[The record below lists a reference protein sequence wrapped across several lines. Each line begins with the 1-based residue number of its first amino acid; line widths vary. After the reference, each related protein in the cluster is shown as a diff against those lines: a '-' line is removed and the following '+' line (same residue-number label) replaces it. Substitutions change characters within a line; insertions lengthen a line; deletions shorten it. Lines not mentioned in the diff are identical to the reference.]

1 MDLVFVYEDKI
12 AQDTDGNYY
21 TGSAFSQ
28 AVFDRYLQHFDR
40 ITLLMRKADVAPDD
54 AETLGRMNKLD
65 TSRINVV
72 LLPNPTASLRSF
84 FNIKL
89 RRRFKKIV
97 IDNITPDRA
106 VIIRAPSDSGAI
118 AAKYCRSIGKPF
130 LVEAVGCPWDSLWN
144 HSLRGKVLAPFA
156 WMRFRRTMMHADY
169 AVYVTD
175 EFLQRRYPTHGK
187 AAAISDVEL
196 QPVDDSVLEKRLEK
210 IKNHSGSVKLATAA
224 AVNVSYKGQRY
235 VIEALA
241 KLKERGITNFE
252 YHMAGGGDNSS
263 LKVLAQRLKVEE
275 QVVFEGSLPH
285 DKMFAWLDDMDVYI
299 QPSVVEA
306 MPRALIEAMSRG
318 LPCLASSVGAIPEL
332 VGEKCI
338 FEKKD
343 SDAIAGHLAK
353 ISTDEVMNMSKRNFE
368 HAKAFQKDILEAKR
382 YEFYAEFA
390 EKAVSSIS
398 GNCCTGN
405 KTK

>member
-1 MDLVFVYEDKI
+1 MELVFVYEDKI

-72 LLPNPTASLRSF
+72 LLPNLTASLRSF

-97 IDNITPDRA
+97 IENITPDRA

-156 WMRFRRTMMHADY
+156 WMRFCRTMRHADY

-187 AAAISDVEL
+187 TAAISDVEL

-252 YHMAGGGDNSS
+252 YHMAGGGDNSA
-263 LKVLAQRLKVEE
+263 LKVLAQRLNVEE

-285 DKMFAWLDDMDVYI
+285 EKMFAWLDEMDVYI
-299 QPSVVEA
+299 QPSLTEGL
-306 MPRALIEAMSRG
+306 PRSVLEAMSRG
-318 LPCLASSVGAIPEL
+318 LPALGSRTGGVPEL
-332 VGEKCI
+332 LGDRYI
-338 FEKKD
+338 FARKSVNDITELLTQL
-343 SDAIAGHLAK
+343 SN
-353 ISTDEVMNMSKRNFE
+353 DEMQAMARKNFE

-382 YEFYAEFA
+382 YEFYADFA
-390 EKAVSSIS
+390 AAAKENNA
-398 GNCCTGN
+398 
-405 KTK
+405 

>member
-187 AAAISDVEL
+187 ASAISDVEL

-210 IKNHSGSVKLATAA
+210 IKDHSGSVKLATAA

-263 LKVLAQRLKVEE
+263 LKALAQRLNVEE

-299 QPSVVEA
+299 QPSLQEGL
-306 MPRALIEAMSRG
+306 PRSVLEAMSRG
-318 LPCLASSVGAIPEL
+318 LPALGSRTGGVPEL
-332 VGEKCI
+332 LGDRYIFARKSVSEIAELLTQLSNGELQ
-338 FEKKD
+338 
-343 SDAIAGHLAK
+343 AMA
-353 ISTDEVMNMSKRNFE
+353 KRNFE
-368 HAKAFQKDILEAKR
+368 HAKAFQKGMLEAKR
-382 YEFYAEFA
+382 YEIYAEFA
-390 EKAVSSIS
+390 VAAKE
-398 GNCCTGN
+398 NNT
-405 KTK
+405 

>member
-1 MDLVFVYEDKI
+1 MKLVFVYEDKI

-72 LLPNPTASLRSF
+72 LLPNLTASLRSF

-89 RRRFKKIV
+89 RRRFKTIV
-97 IDNITPDRA
+97 IENITPDRA

-156 WMRFRRTMMHADY
+156 WMRFRRTMRHADY

-187 AAAISDVEL
+187 TAAISDVEL

-252 YHMAGGGDNSS
+252 YHMAGGGDNSA
-263 LKVLAQRLKVEE
+263 LKVLVQRLNVEE

-285 DKMFAWLDDMDVYI
+285 EKMFAWLDEMDVYI
-299 QPSVVEA
+299 QPSLTEGL
-306 MPRALIEAMSRG
+306 PRSVLEAMSRG
-318 LPCLASSVGAIPEL
+318 LPALGSRTGGVPEL
-332 VGEKCI
+332 LGDRYI
-338 FEKKD
+338 FARKSVNDITELLTQL
-343 SDAIAGHLAK
+343 SN
-353 ISTDEVMNMSKRNFE
+353 DEMQAMARENFE

-382 YEFYAEFA
+382 YEFYADFA
-390 EKAVSSIS
+390 AAAKENNA
-398 GNCCTGN
+398 
-405 KTK
+405 